1 MEMAYCRGIFRFP
14 FKNTQ
19 IITVEMGK
27 KMNGL
32 QGNPFN
38 KLWLKMF
45 NHSVIGVPVL
55 PNMPYT
61 ISLPFH

>member
-1 MEMAYCRGIFRFP
+1 MEMAYCSGVFRFL
-14 FKNTQ
+14 FRNTQ

-32 QGNPFN
+32 QRNPFN

-45 NHSVIGVPVL
+45 NHSIFSILSVL
-55 PNMPYT
+55 FEEEEEELF
-61 ISLPFH
+61 IV